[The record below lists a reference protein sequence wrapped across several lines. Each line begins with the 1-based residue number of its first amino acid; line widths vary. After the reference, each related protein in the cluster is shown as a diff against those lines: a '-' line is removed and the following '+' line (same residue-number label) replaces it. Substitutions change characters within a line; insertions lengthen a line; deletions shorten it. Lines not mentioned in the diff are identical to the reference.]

1 MNKETISVYDL
12 IPFQDDIAPKNIE
25 ITNLVFETI
34 KNPLLHSQGD
44 SVLLEVSHDGIYQ
57 LVYHVVRETLKR
69 Q

>member
-12 IPFQDDIAPKNIE
+12 IPFQDDITPKNIE

-44 SVLLEVSHDGIYQ
+44 SVLLEVSHDCIYQ